1 MKFTDK
7 ITEIWNNEELDNE
20 TKLATLL
27 EETKNFVP
35 KKRIDDYSER
45 ITKLEQEKSEL
56 STQFDELKQSTMTED
71 EKKQAEIKNAKMKA
85 NKMAVENLLLKGGL
99 TSEDYTDE
107 DLSLLASNDNEENI
121 AKLTN
126 LFITSIEKSV
136 EKAKQD
142 VTNELLQNTPK
153 PNVGNPNGG
162 TVSKIDDLQT
172 QLNQAIENKDELL
185 QAQLYQQIAMEQA
198 STNVQQ

>member
-20 TKLATLL
+20 AKLATLL

-35 KKRIDDYSER
+35 KKRIDDYSDR
-45 ITKLEQEKSEL
+45 IAKLEAEKSEL
-56 STQFDELKQSTMTED
+56 SSQFDELKQSTMTED
-71 EKKQAEIKNAKMKA
+71 EKRQAEIQKAQLKA
-85 NKMAVENLLLKGGL
+85 NKTAVENLLLKGGL
-99 TSEDYTDE
+99 TIEDYTDE
-107 DLSLLASNDNEENI
+107 DLSLLATTNEETT
-121 AKLTN
+121 AKLAN
-126 LFITSIEKSV
+126 LFITSIKKSA
-136 EKAKQD
+136 EKAKED

-162 TVSKIDDLQT
+162 TVSKIDELQT

-198 STNVQQ
+198 NTNVPQ